1 MLYVA
6 LEGKIRVKK
15 VKVRV
20 GNCQGWHSAAG
31 RRFFFGVCFFGF
43 RFKKTSRRKFFE
55 VKRKGSNDGLM
66 SGAIL

>member
-43 RFKKTSRRKFFE
+43 RIKKTSRRKFLKFTL
-55 VKRKGSNDGLM
+55 SDNNDGLM